1 MRSVVK
7 DRKSRNLDVESCASF
22 SKGKETELPEIGTQ
36 SMLCRVYIVVDTYI
50 KYKKKVAKDEKIL
63 HHITWREEWN
73 LLARK
78 ASEA

>member
-1 MRSVVK
+1 M
-7 DRKSRNLDVESCASF
+7 
-22 SKGKETELPEIGTQ
+22 PEIGTQ